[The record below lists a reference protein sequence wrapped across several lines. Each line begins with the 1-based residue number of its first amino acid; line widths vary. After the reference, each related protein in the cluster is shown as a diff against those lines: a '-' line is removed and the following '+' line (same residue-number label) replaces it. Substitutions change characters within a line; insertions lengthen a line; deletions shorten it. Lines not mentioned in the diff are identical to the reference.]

1 METGYKGTDRMI
13 TGIVFGV
20 ITFWLFAQAMVNV
33 VPAVQSDLGISM
45 GTLNIAISV
54 TALFSG
60 MFIVAAGGLAD
71 KAGRK
76 KIAYIGFVLSIIGS
90 LCLVLAEGAPLLIA
104 GRIIQGLSA
113 ACIMPSTIALIKAYF
128 EGKERQRALS
138 FWSIGSWGGSGVA
151 SFAGG
156 VIATNLGW
164 KWIFIFSI
172 IFAVLGMFLLKDT
185 PESKQES
192 SGSFQFDFAG
202 LSIFIVTMLA
212 LNIFITYGASFGWL
226 SLQTL
231 GILAVILAGLMI
243 FVKVETGKKVV
254 LIDFTLFKNKPYAG
268 ATASNFLLN
277 GIAGTLVVANTYV
290 QVGRGFTSFQSGMLS
305 LGYLVAVLAMIRVGE
320 KILQRVGAKKPMIW
334 GALITTSGVAM
345 MGLTFLPDITYTA
358 VVFLPMLKFQPL
370 PPDITYTAVVFVGF
384 ALFGLGLGIYATP
397 STDTSV
403 SNAPSDKVGQ
413 AAGVYKMASS
423 LGGAFGVAISAAVY
437 GSAAASGNLEF
448 AATLGILVNVA
459 FGILSIISIITLVP
473 DSAGKA
479 RISEKAGVA
488 VSD

>member
-172 IFAVLGMFLLKDT
+172 I
-185 PESKQES
+185 
-192 SGSFQFDFAG
+192 
-202 LSIFIVTMLA
+202 VTMLA

-358 VVFLPMLKFQPL
+358 VVF
-370 PPDITYTAVVFVGF
+370 VGF

>member
-1 METGYKGTDRMI
+1 
-13 TGIVFGV
+13 
-20 ITFWLFAQAMVNV
+20 MVNV

-231 GILAVILAGLMI
+231 GILAVILAGLII

-268 ATASNFLLN
+268 ATASN
-277 GIAGTLVVANTYV
+277 AGTLVVANTYV

-345 MGLTFLPDITYTA
+345 MGLTFL
-358 VVFLPMLKFQPL
+358 
-370 PPDITYTAVVFVGF
+370 PDITYTAVVFVGF

>member
-192 SGSFQFDFAG
+192 SRSFH
-202 LSIFIVTMLA
+202 LHRH
-212 LNIFITYGASFGWL
+212 
-226 SLQTL
+226 
-231 GILAVILAGLMI
+231 
-243 FVKVETGKKVV
+243 
-254 LIDFTLFKNKPYAG
+254 YAG
-268 ATASNFLLN
+268 SEYFHY
-277 GIAGTLVVANTYV
+277 I
-290 QVGRGFTSFQSGMLS
+290 RC
-305 LGYLVAVLAMIRVGE
+305 VLRLAE
-320 KILQRVGAKKPMIW
+320 
-334 GALITTSGVAM
+334 
-345 MGLTFLPDITYTA
+345 
-358 VVFLPMLKFQPL
+358 
-370 PPDITYTAVVFVGF
+370 
-384 ALFGLGLGIYATP
+384 
-397 STDTSV
+397 
-403 SNAPSDKVGQ
+403 PSDTGN
-413 AAGVYKMASS
+413 S
-423 LGGAFGVAISAAVY
+423 GGDPCRTYDFCQS
-437 GSAAASGNLEF
+437 
-448 AATLGILVNVA
+448 
-459 FGILSIISIITLVP
+459 
-473 DSAGKA
+473 
-479 RISEKAGVA
+479 
-488 VSD
+488 